1 MRGFEQEQTKQL
13 ILKAMEDIK
22 KFEKYSQEDQTR
34 INDLKVKIGKQ
45 DQKIA
50 VLLEEIKAHRKL
62 SKILT
67 EDRMAGEVTKRKLG
81 MQEKQSSKKRRYEAL
96 TKVRAMRQVDFQES
110 EEEEQG
116 NSGESSGEEELM
128 RRIVKHKNKSRKT
141 AKGKYRTKQFR

>member
-34 INDLKVKIGKQ
+34 INNLKVKIGKQ

-50 VLLEEIKAHRKL
+50 VLLEEIKAHKKL

-67 EDRMAGEVTKRKLG
+67 EDQMAREVTKRKLG
-81 MQEKQSSKKRRYEAL
+81 MQE
-96 TKVRAMRQVDFQES
+96 
-110 EEEEQG
+110 
-116 NSGESSGEEELM
+116 
-128 RRIVKHKNKSRKT
+128 
-141 AKGKYRTKQFR
+141 

>member
-34 INDLKVKIGKQ
+34 INDLKVKIRKQ

-50 VLLEEIKAHRKL
+50 VLLEEIKAHKKL

-141 AKGKYRTKQFR
+141 AKGKYRTKQYR